1 MTAKEYLS
9 RYQAINREVDALCE
23 ECVRL
28 RSLAER
34 VGCGQLSDMP
44 KGKNS
49 NPSAYFTRVIEQL
62 IEKENEIN
70 AKIDEMLIVR
80 DEISSTIDSV
90 SDATLRTL
98 LRFRYICGMTWEEI
112 AVKMY
117 YTYQWVCELHGRALR
132 CITLDSN

>member
-44 KGKNS
+44 KSQNYDQ
-49 NPSAYFTRVIEQL
+49 SAHFTKAVDKL
-62 IEKENEIN
+62 IEKQKETN
-70 AKIDEMLIVR
+70 AKIDELVAAKE
-80 DEISSTIDSV
+80 EIDAAIDTV
-90 SDATLRTL
+90 QDATLRTL
-98 LRFRYICGMTWEEI
+98 LRYRYICGLTWEEI
-112 AVKMY
+112 AVKMHY
-117 YTYQWVCELHGRALR
+117 SYMHICRLHGKALMQVKM
-132 CITLDSN
+132 L